1 METIYKRW
9 ARGFL
14 SALLVL
20 LILCAGAVCAV
31 DPCLYYR
38 MPERWQPVFFNERY
52 QTAGMVKH
60 IPADTVLLG
69 TSMTANYRLSDIE
82 EYYPPTGL
90 RITIPDGRFS
100 EFDRVM
106 DLLFREQPPKRIL
119 FALDLNILTR
129 DERELKDAL
138 PDYLYNQNPFDD
150 AKYLLNKDSLYYS
163 FYTLLTNRQG
173 GGQTLDEGFA
183 WDSTTLW
190 GKDVVL
196 ENYER
201 PPLAEAPAPEDAYL
215 KATEENLA
223 VMEGWFRAHPDTKFE
238 IFLSP
243 YSILYWDHCIRRGEL
258 DARLAAL
265 ERACEALT
273 GFPNVRL
280 HAPMFI
286 KEMITTLDNYCDY
299 IHHSGEAANWVLGR
313 VCSEKYLLRA
323 EDIEKTLADWREFVV
338 NYDYDLLFFQEK

>member
-1 METIYKRW
+1 MEKNYRRW
-9 ARGFL
+9 ACGFL
-14 SALLVL
+14 AALLAL
-20 LILCAGAVCAV
+20 LILCAGVVYAV

-52 QTAGMVKH
+52 QTAGLARH

-69 TSMTANYRLSDIE
+69 TSMTANYRSSWIG
-82 EYYPPTGL
+82 EYYPPSGL

-100 EFDRVM
+100 EFDQVM
-106 DLLFREQPPKRIL
+106 ELLCREHSPSRIL

-129 DERELKDAL
+129 DEGNLDSAL

-150 AKYLLNKDSLYYS
+150 VKYLLNKDSLYYS

-183 WDSTTLW
+183 WDTTTTW
-190 GKDVVL
+190 GKDAVL
-196 ENYER
+196 ESYER
-201 PPLAEAPAPEDAYL
+201 PPVAEAPVPEDAYL
-215 KATEENLA
+215 EAADKNLT

-243 YSILYWDHCIRRGEL
+243 YSILYWDHCVRQGEL

-265 ERACEALT
+265 ERACETLA
-273 GFPNVRL
+273 GFPNVRV
-280 HAPMFI
+280 HAPMFA
-286 KEMITTLDNYCDY
+286 KDMITSLGNYCDY
-299 IHHSGEAANWVLGR
+299 IHHSGEAADWVLGR
-313 VCSEKYLLRA
+313 VCGEKFLLKA
-323 EDIEKTLADWREFVV
+323 EDVEKILADWREFVV
-338 NYDYDLLFFQEK
+338 NYDYDSLWND